1 MEAWL
6 PCRYLSTKKYTVL
19 HTFLTFSRYVF
30 YMSELIQ
37 LRLIPHTMNRS
48 LIKLATLRV
57 QQRFRR
63 LTHHSAYIPGLAT
76 EIFYVQEGVINEYAM
91 NFTVI
96 VPHNISDL
104 HFNWERTT
112 RKPVSLSVCLY
123 VCLSVCLSAS
133 VCVCLCLY
141 VSVCLSV
148 SVCVCLFVCLSVC
161 LSVCP
166 SVYVCLCLSVCVCL
180 CVCLYVCLC
189 VCLSV
194 SVCVCVYVC
203 LSVCLYVCPATS

>member
-1 MEAWL
+1 
-6 PCRYLSTKKYTVL
+6 
-19 HTFLTFSRYVF
+19 
-30 YMSELIQ
+30 MSELIQ
-37 LRLIPHTMNRS
+37 LHLTPYAMNRS

-63 LTHHSAYIPGLAT
+63 LTHLSSYIPGLAT

-123 VCLSVCLSAS
+123 VS
-133 VCVCLCLY
+133 VCVCL
-141 VSVCLSV
+141 
-148 SVCVCLFVCLSVC
+148 CLSVC
-161 LSVCP
+161 LSVCM
-166 SVYVCLCLSVCVCL
+166 YVCLYACMCV
-180 CVCLYVCLC
+180 
-189 VCLSV
+189 
-194 SVCVCVYVC
+194 
-203 LSVCLYVCPATS
+203 